1 MNTISDQIMEGMKT
15 AMKAKDSVTL
25 NTLRALKT
33 ALTNTAI
40 AKGGLGTRLEEAE
53 ELAVVRKQIKQ
64 REDSAEQFRAAGRP
78 ELAEKEEAEI
88 TVLKQFMPAELT
100 AEETAAILETVMK
113 ETGAS
118 TKKDMGQVMKLMQE
132 RTAGRVNGK
141 ELARMVS
148 AGSSRRAGFDKLLA
162 PLHGV
167 RVLERSIR
175 AFANCREIT
184 EIVVVCPEE
193 RFHAINGANLETEI
207 PVTRVD
213 GGAERHE
220 SVQNGLAA
228 LLYTPEFVAV
238 HDGARP
244 LITVE
249 QISRCIQ
256 TAREYGASAS
266 AHPVTDT
273 LKRADKER
281 FTLPE
286 QVERDGLWCMETPQV
301 FQYPLLLDAYV
312 EVTERNIQVTDE
324 VTALQLIGHPTRLV
338 HNHEPNPKITW
349 PEDISRAEML
359 MELKHLRN
367 DS

>member
-118 TKKDMGQVMKLMQE
+118 TKKIWAGHETHAGTHCRQSQRQGVGPHGVSQTVMKCC
-132 RTAGRVNGK
+132 AAIIV
-141 ELARMVS
+141 A

-162 PLHGV
+162 PPARRQGAGTQHPRLCQLPGNHGN
-167 RVLERSIR
+167 RSR
-175 AFANCREIT
+175 L
-184 EIVVVCPEE
+184 P
-193 RFHAINGANLETEI
+193 
-207 PVTRVD
+207 
-213 GGAERHE
+213 GGTFSCH
-220 SVQNGLAA
+220 
-228 LLYTPEFVAV
+228 
-238 HDGARP
+238 
-244 LITVE
+244 
-249 QISRCIQ
+249 
-256 TAREYGASAS
+256 
-266 AHPVTDT
+266 
-273 LKRADKER
+273 
-281 FTLPE
+281 
-286 QVERDGLWCMETPQV
+286 
-301 FQYPLLLDAYV
+301 
-312 EVTERNIQVTDE
+312 
-324 VTALQLIGHPTRLV
+324 
-338 HNHEPNPKITW
+338 
-349 PEDISRAEML
+349 
-359 MELKHLRN
+359 
-367 DS
+367 

>member
-113 ETGAS
+113 ETGVRRATGPS

-148 AGSSRRAGFDKLLA
+148 ARLL
-162 PLHGV
+162 
-167 RVLERSIR
+167 
-175 AFANCREIT
+175 
-184 EIVVVCPEE
+184 
-193 RFHAINGANLETEI
+193 
-207 PVTRVD
+207 
-213 GGAERHE
+213 
-220 SVQNGLAA
+220 
-228 LLYTPEFVAV
+228 
-238 HDGARP
+238 
-244 LITVE
+244 
-249 QISRCIQ
+249 
-256 TAREYGASAS
+256 
-266 AHPVTDT
+266 
-273 LKRADKER
+273 
-281 FTLPE
+281 
-286 QVERDGLWCMETPQV
+286 
-301 FQYPLLLDAYV
+301 
-312 EVTERNIQVTDE
+312 
-324 VTALQLIGHPTRLV
+324 
-338 HNHEPNPKITW
+338 
-349 PEDISRAEML
+349 
-359 MELKHLRN
+359 
-367 DS
+367 